1 MLVLTRK
8 SNEAIKLGDDIIITV
23 VEIKGNQVRLGI
35 AAPANIRVYRKELYD
50 RIKKENLLSS
60 RLLIDE
66 FTKINE
72 ALRLK

>member
-23 VEIKGNQVRLGI
+23 VEIKGNQVRLGVE
-35 AAPANIRVYRKELYD
+35 APANIRIYRKELYD